1 MINTMKILVTGGTG
15 RIGRH
20 LVAALLE
27 EGEKVRVLARE
38 PQKAK
43 ELWGDAVEAVQG
55 DVTDRAAV
63 AKAAEGV
70 DAVYHLAA
78 LVSYDAPRETLFSIN
93 VEGTRNV
100 LEAAKGKRIIYLS
113 STSVYGKK
121 AASPITE
128 QTPFSPTDIYG
139 ESKAAADNL
148 ARAAGAIVLRPTV
161 VYGFGF
167 SEGFFK
173 LFDMVVKKKMVIA
186 GNGRNMLQWSHIS
199 DVVAALLLAR
209 KKGTP
214 GGAYDIV
221 GDDVKTQEQFLGMVA
236 RLLNVPAPKT
246 KIPMVLLRTVGTLLV
261 KPAYIETFASDRFFD
276 CSKAKRDLGWQPKIT
291 FEEGLK
297 DVVAEYTVG
306 RKSAPEK

>member
-1 MINTMKILVTGGTG
+1 
-15 RIGRH
+15 
-20 LVAALLE
+20 
-27 EGEKVRVLARE
+27 
-38 PQKAK
+38 
-43 ELWGDAVEAVQG
+43 
-55 DVTDRAAV
+55 
-63 AKAAEGV
+63 V

-78 LVSYDAPRETLFSIN
+78 LISYDAPRETLFAVN

-100 LEAAKGKRIIYLS
+100 LEAAKGKRIVYLS

-128 QTPFSPTDIYG
+128 QAAFSPTDLYG

-161 VYGFGF
+161 IYGFGF

-186 GNGRNMLQWSHIS
+186 GNGQNRLQWSHIS

-209 KKGTP
+209 EKGAL

-236 RLLNVPAPKT
+236 GLLNVPAPKT
-246 KIPMVLLRTVGTLLV
+246 KVPMVLLRTVGTLFV
-261 KPAYIETFASDRFFD
+261 KPAYVETFASDRFFD
-276 CSKAKRDLGWQPKIT
+276 CSKAKLDLGWQPKIN

-297 DVVAEYTVG
+297 DVVAEYNV
-306 RKSAPEK
+306 RKSSQG